1 MNTHV
6 AQDNSDAQYR
16 SFRNNLPPLLIGAL
30 AFLFSKFLRVHY
42 AVNPTQIGNLYPIPF
57 NVGCSVVMILALH
70 GTSALKVLAIVSA
83 NYVIAKACRGSRAG
97 PALTWMFNA
106 AVLFLNERYHGYRF
120 GDILPGLEY
129 LVRLSFFSCC
139 VYVTHDS
146 QDTIQGAYPRWHV
159 SFNITMLR
167 LVSFSMDYYW
177 ACQPQSLGDV
187 GGLLPYP
194 CKFKI
199 DEP

>member
-1 MNTHV
+1 
-6 AQDNSDAQYR
+6 
-16 SFRNNLPPLLIGAL
+16 
-30 AFLFSKFLRVHY
+30 
-42 AVNPTQIGNLYPIPF
+42 
-57 NVGCSVVMILALH
+57 MILVLH

-83 NYVIAKACRGSRAG
+83 NYAIAKACRGSRAG

-129 LVRLSFFSCC
+129 LVRLSLKGLFGIFTRD
-139 VYVTHDS
+139 Y
-146 QDTIQGAYPRWHV
+146 QDTVQGAYPRWHV

-177 ACQPQSLGDV
+177 ACQPQTPQDV
-187 GGLLPYP
+187 GILCPTR

>member
-1 MNTHV
+1 M
-6 AQDNSDAQYR
+6 
-16 SFRNNLPPLLIGAL
+16 
-30 AFLFSKFLRVHY
+30 
-42 AVNPTQIGNLYPIPF
+42 NPTQIGNLYLIPF

-97 PALTWMFNA
+97 LALTWMFNG

-129 LVRLSFFSCC
+129 LVRSRFLC
-139 VYVTHDS
+139 VYVTYDF

-167 LVSFSMDYYW
+167 LVSFSMDYFW
-177 ACQPQSLGDV
+177 ACQPQTPQDV
-187 GGLLPYP
+187 GNLLSYP